1 MPAFIHGVIFPI
13 AHGLLCSSFDF
24 VVQNHEKGLGELF
37 LGLDRISVR
46 PEIRPFFCKRYPAVS
61 GLPDF
66 KDRLNGGIERI
77 FARYQVSGQILKSV
91 YTFWRLTSIRPV
103 PDILLPDIRPV

>member
-1 MPAFIHGVIFPI
+1 MPALIHDVIFPI

-37 LGLDRISVR
+37 LGLDRISS
-46 PEIRPFFCKRYPAVS
+46 PAGYSAFFCKRYPAVS

-66 KDRLNGGIERI
+66 KDRVNRVVLNGY
-77 FARYQVSGQILKSV
+77 FRYPVCIKISV
-91 YTFWRLTSIRPV
+91 YFLAV
-103 PDILLPDIRPV
+103 N